1 VYDPTSQ
8 GVLDMTA
15 VYGLSTRPFADST
28 DSLLRFAMRLDATLT
43 GLAGLFIAAAA
54 DPISSWSGL
63 SSLTEYGVGAFFVLC
78 GLIVFGL
85 AAAPD
90 LRRAGIGVVVANI
103 VFTVAAVVIVAA
115 DALPLTAT
123 GIAATLASGV
133 YTALIGYLQY
143 LGVRRL
149 PA

>member
-1 VYDPTSQ
+1 
-8 GVLDMTA
+8 MTA

-63 SSLTEYGVGAFFVLC
+63 SSLTEYGVGAFFVLY

-85 AAAPD
+85 AATPD
-90 LRRAGIGVVVANI
+90 LRRAGIGVVIANI
-103 VFTVAAVVIVAA
+103 VFTGAAVVIVAA
-115 DALPLTAT
+115 DALPLTAP

>member
-1 VYDPTSQ
+1 
-8 GVLDMTA
+8 MTA
-15 VYGLSTRPFADST
+15 ITGMTTRPFADST

-54 DPISSWSGL
+54 DPISSATGL
-63 SSLTEYGVGAFFVLC
+63 SSGAEFGVGAFFVLY
-78 GLIVFGL
+78 GAVVFVL
-85 AAAPD
+85 AAAID
-90 LRRAGIGVVVANI
+90 LHRAGIGVIIANI
-103 VFTVAAVVIVAA
+103 VFTVAAVVVVAA
-115 DALPLTAT
+115 GTLPLTDT
-123 GIAATLASGV
+123 GIAATLASGC